1 MTQRQGPGKRKV
13 IGVGGFRLE
22 RSLPPGTYVITNVA
36 RGIENSPAVHQVF
49 PVVRDRDIVLGRT
62 MVSIAPGPGYM
73 RVDSDGTILV
83 AQEHLRS
90 SDERVVYLDFVHE
103 LVHVK
108 QAMDGRSLYGGS
120 LRYVDRETEIEAY
133 TVAVKEGRRI
143 GMTEEELQ
151 DYLEVPWITGEELQ
165 RLLARMGVA
174 QKRTA

>member
-1 MTQRQGPGKRKV
+1 MSQHQGLGKI

-22 RSLPPGTYVITNVA
+22 RRLPAGTYVITDVA
-36 RGIENSPAVHQVF
+36 RGIEDSPAVRQMF
-49 PVVRDRDIVLGRT
+49 PVESDRDIVLGRT

-83 AQEHLRS
+83 AQDHLRF
-90 SDERVVYLDFVHE
+90 SDERVVYMDFVHE

-108 QAMDGRSLYGGS
+108 QAMDGRSLYGGN
-120 LRYVDRETEIEAY
+120 LRYVDKETEIEAY
-133 TVAVKEGRRI
+133 TVAVNEGRRI

-151 DYLEVPWITGEELQ
+151 DYLEVPWITGEEFQ

-174 QKRTA
+174 QKQTP